1 MMNMKANLIKAV
13 WLISGILLVFA
24 GVLSFIYREEAVV
37 AITVVLGLIML
48 ISGICSI
55 VGYIFIH
62 NYLLGSGW
70 ILMDG
75 ILTAILAIFLLANQ
89 VIAAVV
95 IPFIFGM
102 WMLFS
107 GVTRLISSL
116 DIKKLGLDGWGW
128 ELLLGLLGTVL
139 GIVCFLRPV
148 VAANIIGVTMGFVF
162 ILQGVGSL
170 YLFWITSK
178 LPKDP
183 EQ

>member
-1 MMNMKANLIKAV
+1 MKTGLIKAV

-24 GVLSFIYREEAVV
+24 GVLSFIYREEAVL
-37 AITVVLGLIML
+37 AITVVLGLVML
-48 ISGICSI
+48 ISGVCSI
-55 VGYIFIH
+55 VGYIFMH
-62 NYLLGSGW
+62 NYMLGSGW

-75 ILTAILAIFLLANQ
+75 ILTTILSVFLLANQ
-89 VIAAVV
+89 IVAAAVV
-95 IPFIFGM
+95 PFIFGI

-128 ELLLGLLGTVL
+128 VLLLGLLGTAL
-139 GIVCFLRPV
+139 GVVCFLKPV

-162 ILQGVGSL
+162 ILQGAGAL

-178 LPKDP
+178 LPHGL